1 MQLPFT
7 FEEFLSV
14 FREYNAQVGF
24 APLLLTALGLIAVS
38 LAFTRK
44 SWRHRAIGVT
54 LAGFWIW
61 SGVVYHWAFFSRIN
75 GAARL
80 FGALFVVEGVLIL
93 VAVARNR
100 LRFFPR
106 PSGSGVIGLL
116 LVCYALVVY
125 PVLGWLQG
133 HGYPDG
139 PSFGVPCPVVIFF
152 FGMVLWSLNG
162 LSISLLVIP
171 VVWAVVGM
179 SAALQLGMRE
189 DFVLPLA
196 AVVVIAAMVQHAR
209 HAQKSGGLRPPK
221 HAKIVRPVGHRA

>member
-1 MQLPFT
+1 MQLSFT
-7 FEEFLSV
+7 SEEFLAV
-14 FREYNAQVGF
+14 FREYNLRVGF
-24 APLLLTALGLIAVS
+24 APLLLTTLGVIVVV
-38 LAFTRK
+38 LAFTRRT
-44 SWRHRAIGVT
+44 WRHRAIGVA

-61 SGVVYHWAFFSRIN
+61 AGAAYHWAFFSRIN
-75 GAARL
+75 GAARI
-80 FGALFVVEGVLIL
+80 FGALFVAQGVLIL

-106 PSGSGVIGLL
+106 PGGTGMMGLL
-116 LVCYALVVY
+116 LVTYALVAY

-152 FGMVLWSLNG
+152 FGMVLWSLES
-162 LSISLLVIP
+162 LSALLLVIP
-171 VVWAVVGM
+171 VLWAALGM

-196 AVVVIAAMVQHAR
+196 AVVVIVAMVRHAR
-209 HAQKSGGLRPPK
+209 HAHKPGGLRPAK
-221 HAKIVRPVGHRA
+221 HAKVVRPAGHRA

>member
-7 FEEFLSV
+7 IEDFLAV
-14 FREYNAQVGF
+14 FREYNARVGF
-24 APLLLTALGLIAVS
+24 VPLLLTALGLLAVS
-38 LAFTRK
+38 LAFTKRP
-44 SWRHRAIGVT
+44 WRHPVIGVI

-61 SGVVYHWAFFSRIN
+61 AGAVYHWAFFARIN
-75 GAARL
+75 GAARI
-80 FGALFVVEGVLIL
+80 FGALFVVQGVLIL

-106 PSGSGVIGLL
+106 PSGSGVLGLL
-116 LVCYALVVY
+116 LVFYALVVY

-152 FGMVLWSLNG
+152 FGMVLWSLDG
-162 LSISLLVIP
+162 LSALLLVIP
-171 VVWAVVGM
+171 VLWAALGM

-189 DFVLPLA
+189 DFVLPVA
-196 AVVVIAAMVQHAR
+196 AVVAIVAMVRHAR
-209 HAQKSGGLRPPK
+209 HAHKAGGLRPSK
-221 HAKIVRPVGHRA
+221 HAKVVRPAGHRA